1 MGLIWFALMLVLG
14 LFQLAAFQAG
24 LHEWWGLNSVMSVI
38 IGVVALM
45 MGPMGG
51 LAVAVVGFFGAMQAW
66 DWEWWQA
73 GLLCFPSIALT
84 IIMAMIGGT
93 ASLGSLILNR
103 KQS

>member
-14 LFQLAAFQAG
+14 VFQLAAFQAG
-24 LHEWWGLNSVMSVI
+24 LHEWLGLHSLLSI
-38 IGVVALM
+38 IVGGVALM
-45 MGPMGG
+45 MGPLGG

-73 GLLCFPSIALT
+73 ALLCFPSIVLT

-93 ASLGSLILNR
+93 AGLGSMILNR